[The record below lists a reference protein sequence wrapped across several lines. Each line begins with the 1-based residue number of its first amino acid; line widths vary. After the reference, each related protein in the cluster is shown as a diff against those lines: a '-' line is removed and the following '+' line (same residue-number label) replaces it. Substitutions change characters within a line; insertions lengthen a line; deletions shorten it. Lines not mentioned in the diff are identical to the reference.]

1 MGHHDRKLAMTEQ
14 TTEIERV
21 AMTLLGS
28 ELVQNAIDAYPGER
42 LGSWMRRIITD
53 PLYTELPPDPIGD
66 AVRTGAWLDGKGLA
80 PCLKNK
86 WTRIGHAAHDL
97 AVSIVLY
104 RRSNRAEMF
113 PISLAGSKLVVIH
126 FVGASVI
133 EFIHRSQNAVE
144 LAARECGKN
153 QEPVKYSG

>member
-28 ELVQNAIDAYPGER
+28 ELVQNAIDAYPGEQ
-42 LGSWMRRIITD
+42 LGSWIQSIITD
-53 PLYTELPPDPIGD
+53 PLSTELPPDPISD
-66 AVRTGAWLDGKGLA
+66 AVRAGALLDGKGLA

-86 WTRIGHAAHDL
+86 WTQIGHAAHDL
-97 AVSIVLY
+97 ALSIVLY

-144 LAARECGKN
+144 LATRE
-153 QEPVKYSG
+153 